1 MTTQRAYALGY
12 LIAGLIFAPLTA
24 WAKIS
29 PDGAWLLY
37 IAVFISVGACLLIRV
52 CTGEW
57 P

>member
-24 WAKIS
+24 CAKIS

-37 IAVFISVGACLLIRV
+37 IAVFISLGACLLIRV